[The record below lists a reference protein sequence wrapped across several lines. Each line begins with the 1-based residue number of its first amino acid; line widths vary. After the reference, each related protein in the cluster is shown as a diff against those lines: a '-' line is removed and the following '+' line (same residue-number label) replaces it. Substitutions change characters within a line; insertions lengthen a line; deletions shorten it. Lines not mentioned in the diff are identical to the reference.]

1 MLRFVWTAVLTAVIL
16 GCSTA
21 ADRDDAASTDTP
33 WRQPGDVIDSILP
46 MDEQFRRFREGLT
59 EASGLTGGAASRDE
73 LVASFVR
80 AVEQRDT
87 AALRELLMSRAEFAW
102 LYAPQHEYARPPY
115 EMSPGLFWFQLQ
127 QQSEKGIG
135 RVLQRLGGR
144 PLQYTG
150 YRCDPAAAV
159 AVGAG
164 TAYGNCVVAF
174 TRPEIGAD
182 TMALFRSIFEL
193 DGRFKFISYANGF

>member
-1 MLRFVWTAVLTAVIL
+1 MFRFLGAAIFAAMIL
-16 GCSTA
+16 GCTTA
-21 ADRDDAASTDTP
+21 QDREDAANAEAP

-59 EASGLTGGAASRDE
+59 EATTLTGGASSRDA

-87 AALRELLMSRAEFAW
+87 SLLRDLLMSRAEFAW

-115 EMSPGLFWFQLQ
+115 EMPPGLFWFQLQ

-150 YRCDPAAAV
+150 YRCDPASV
-159 AVGAG
+159 VTIGNG
-164 TAYGNCVVAF
+164 RTYGGCVLSF
-174 TRPEIGAD
+174 TRPDIGPD
-182 TMALFRSIFEL
+182 TMALFRGIYEL
-193 DGRFKFISYANGF
+193 DGRFKFISYSNAF